1 MLHSGDLVKIE
12 LILVV
17 EQETPPLYLWKA
29 PNRLIERF
37 IPFFL
42 NHAFIKALRHTQRPS
57 VKGFV
62 PYLVKLPVP
71 LVPLEKYT
79 LSLHDALPISEERR
93 VGKEC
98 NIQQRSDLLAG
109 IFFAHRVAED
119 ALFDV
124 VADHGRGQF
133 HAPEGGKAAVHILD
147 GLVQIQPYLRDISVP
162 GQGKPGG
169 AGRNAAFGFRFHGSF
184 KKVVRGRRPGA
195 EIRMFWE
202 RYPV

>member
-62 PYLVKLPVP
+62 PYLVKDSCSCAP
-71 LVPLEKYT
+71 
-79 LSLHDALPISEERR
+79 S
-93 VGKEC
+93 
-98 NIQQRSDLLAG
+98 
-109 IFFAHRVAED
+109 AET
-119 ALFDV
+119 
-124 VADHGRGQF
+124 
-133 HAPEGGKAAVHILD
+133 P
-147 GLVQIQPYLRDISVP
+147 
-162 GQGKPGG
+162 
-169 AGRNAAFGFRFHGSF
+169 
-184 KKVVRGRRPGA
+184 
-195 EIRMFWE
+195 
-202 RYPV
+202 